1 MNDERVD
8 RVREDLEAMK
18 QAVGTELPFG
28 TEDLKWGWFTALVFV
43 PLAVWSLLGPGTY
56 MSLAIVLSLLAVLPA
71 ELAFARKHRQQRN
84 RHPGRWRE
92 TRLKTLVE
100 LGSAPLVILIWVWA
114 IANGAPVNM
123 MVGLVLAVGGGVLT
137 FMGLFSRRRLAYVG
151 LGITTIA
158 CGLAMPGATD
168 QQVGLALALMFI
180 VGSTASTAI
189 AAWQV
194 RDVESGHATN

>member
-1 MNDERVD
+1 MNDEQVE
-8 RVREDLEAMK
+8 RVRKDLEAMK
-18 QAVGTELPFG
+18 QAAGTELPFG
-28 TEDLKWGWFTALVFV
+28 REDLKWGWFTALVFV

-84 RHPGRWRE
+84 RHPSRWRE

-100 LGSAPLVILIWVWA
+100 LGAAPLVLLISVWA
-114 IANGAPVNM
+114 IANGTPVIT

-137 FMGLFSRRRLAYVG
+137 FTGIFCRRRLAYVG
-151 LGITTIA
+151 LGITMIP
-158 CGLAMPGATD
+158 CGMVMPWCTD
-168 QQVGLALALMFI
+168 QQFGLAFALMFI

-189 AAWQV
+189 AAWQL
-194 RDVESGHATN
+194 RGVEGGHATN